1 MTYDLLPLESWKE
14 VFKAQGYS
22 NVQDPGGLSK
32 VSTTSSTY
40 MTNLWDSRLTFS
52 WQRAL

>member
-1 MTYDLLPLESWKE
+1 MTYDLLPLESREE

-32 VSTTSSTY
+32 VTTGSSTY
-40 MTNLWDSRLTFS
+40 MNNLWDSGLTYS
-52 WQRAL
+52 WQKAV